1 MGEACCC
8 CCCQS
13 QDSEHG
19 IYEISLDK
27 IHFVDERELKRGL
40 EQNFGICAV
49 RFDFFKGKLIVDYN
63 PGHTTTAE
71 IDKALNTPGY
81 IIKTNLIQW
90 VGKTSEKHGKRIRLI
105 ASTFLV
111 IASWAMLFMFGG
123 QYSFPQKI
131 TALTPIELL
140 YILLNVFAIAIAGI
154 PTLRGTLAAIRE
166 RKLNVSV
173 LIAIAST
180 GAVFLGDWL
189 EAATVLFITVVG
201 EAMEGAA
208 LVHSNKEVL
217 VASVAG
223 AKCALV
229 KDEKGQTVEVPVYKV
244 AKGQILEVRQGM
256 KIPVDAKVIKGNGQV
271 NEAAI
276 TGESRFLTKQPGGNV
291 FAGSILESGFLEIE
305 AVSNAANTA
314 LARIAELVEKAR
326 KERTHWETTV
336 DKFARYFIPLILIV
350 GVAVTAAS
358 FLIFKISLME
368 ALERGIT
375 ILVVACPCALVLA
388 TPTAISAAVGKAARL
403 GIIFKNGN
411 VMERLSKISA
421 LYVDKTGTLTYS
433 RPKVVQIKSFG
444 NITENNVLAATA
456 MVEKNSSHPIA
467 NALCGFAK
475 SKNISAEEADD
486 FMEFEG
492 GGACAKKGNRLFK
505 VGAKWLIEDGR
516 DFPEEV
522 LQWIDESEKEGFSHV
537 LVADDERVLGGFRIS
552 DEVRE
557 DARDVLS
564 RLRSFAIKK
573 IVMLT
578 GDRSSVAKHVAGEL
592 GVDDYIAE
600 CMPDTKLKKINSEKA
615 AGEMVAM
622 VGDGINDAP
631 ALVAADIGIAMGAM
645 GSDAAVAAADISLM
659 NKNLKGLADAVALS
673 KIAFA
678 TIRWNI
684 VFAVLGNF
692 IMVGIVS
699 MGHLNMLV
707 GALLHQASALI
718 VILNSY
724 SIFIRRLK

>member
-1 MGEACCC
+1 MGEACGCS
-8 CCCQS
+8 CCQS
-13 QDSEHG
+13 DPSEHG
-19 IYEISLDK
+19 VYEISLDK
-27 IHFVDERELKRGL
+27 IHFIDERELKRGM
-40 EQNFGICAV
+40 EQNFGICAA
-49 RFDFFKGKLIVDYN
+49 RFDFFKGKLIVEHN
-63 PGHTTTAE
+63 PKHITIAE
-71 IDKALNTPGY
+71 INEALNTPGY
-81 IIKTNLIQW
+81 IIKKNLGQW
-90 VGKTSEKHGKRIRLI
+90 VGKAAEKHGQRLRLI
-105 ASTFLV
+105 TSAVLV
-111 IASWAMLFMFGG
+111 IASWTLLFMFGER
-123 QYSFPQKI
+123 YFFPQQI
-131 TALTPIELL
+131 TAPSPIELV
-140 YILLNVFAIAIAGI
+140 YIFLNLLAIAISGI
-154 PTLRGTLAAIRE
+154 PTLRGTLAAIRD

-173 LIAIAST
+173 LIAVAAT
-180 GAVFLGDWL
+180 GAVLLGDWL

-208 LVHSNKEVL
+208 LVRSKKEVL

-229 KDEKGQTVEVPVYKV
+229 KDEKGQTVEVPIYKV
-244 AKGQILEVRQGM
+244 AKGQILEVHQGM

-276 TGESRFLTKQPGGNV
+276 TGESRFLTKQPGANV
-291 FAGSILESGFLEIE
+291 FAGAILESGFLEIE
-305 AVSNAANTA
+305 AVSDAANTA
-314 LARIAELVEKAR
+314 LARIAQLVEEAR
-326 KERTHWETTV
+326 KQNTDWETTV
-336 DKFARYFIPLILIV
+336 DKFARYFVPLILIV
-350 GVAVTAAS
+350 GAVVTAVT
-358 FLIFKISLME
+358 FLIFKVDLLE
-368 ALERGIT
+368 AVERGIT

-388 TPTAISAAVGKAARL
+388 TPTAISASVGKAAKL

-411 VMERLSKISA
+411 VMERLSKITA
-421 LYVDKTGTLTYS
+421 LFIDKTGTLTYS
-433 RPKVVQIKSFG
+433 RPNVVQVKNFG
-444 NITENNVLAATA
+444 DVSENDVLRATI

-467 NALCGFAK
+467 NTLCGFAK
-475 SKNISAEEADD
+475 SKNISLEEADE

-492 GGACAKKGNRLFK
+492 GGACAKKGGRLFK
-505 VGAKWLIEDGR
+505 VGAKWLIDDGR

-522 LQWIDESEKEGFSHV
+522 LQWIDESEKEGFSYI
-537 LVADDERVLGGFRIS
+537 LVADDERVLGGFRLS

-557 DARDVLS
+557 DARDVLL

-573 IVMLT
+573 VVMLT
-578 GDRSSVAKHVAGEL
+578 GDRTTIAKHVAEEL
-592 GVDDYIAE
+592 GVDHYIAE

-615 AGEMVAM
+615 AGEIVAM

-645 GSDAAVAAADISLM
+645 GSDAAVAASDISLM
-659 NKNLKGLADAVALS
+659 NKNLKGLADAVSLS
-673 KIAFA
+673 KVAFN

-707 GALLHQASALI
+707 GALMHQASALI